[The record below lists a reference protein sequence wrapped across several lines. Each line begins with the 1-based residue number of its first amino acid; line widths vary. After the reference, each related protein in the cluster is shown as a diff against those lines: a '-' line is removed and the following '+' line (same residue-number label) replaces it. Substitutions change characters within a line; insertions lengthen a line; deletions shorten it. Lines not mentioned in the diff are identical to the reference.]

1 MKKTIFRII
10 GSIGTTALV
19 LLLLALN
26 CLKPKTETSRK
37 KVTRI
42 IRRKYPSYEIIDL
55 LMEYAD
61 WSSTICTA
69 DEEHRATSAVAV
81 IRSDTEQRT
90 LHLRRSVFR
99 WKLTHDAPD
108 SGPDVPEDA
117 YFMEDDWGAVGKRID
132 MDAYIRRSWVIPDED
147 GSLYHK
153 SGGENWYYACHYIR
167 NLYKTAG
174 GRVYVL
180 NRNTFAWELTDKL
193 YSELDFYGNYT
204 KITKEKAEALIRTC
218 PKADP

>member
-1 MKKTIFRII
+1 MKKTILRII
-10 GSIGTTALV
+10 GSIGTTAL
-19 LLLLALN
+19 LLVILALN
-26 CLKPKTETSRK
+26 CLKPKTGTSRK

-42 IRRKYPSYEIIDL
+42 IRRKYPSYEITDL
-55 LMEYAD
+55 IMEYAD

-69 DEEHRATSAVAV
+69 DEDHRATSAVAV

-90 LHLRRSVFR
+90 LHLHRSFFR

-108 SGPDVPEDA
+108 SGPNVPEDA
-117 YFMEDDWGAVGKRID
+117 YFMEDNWGAVGQRID
-132 MDAYIRRSWVIPDED
+132 MDAYIRQLWVIPDEN
-147 GSLYHK
+147 GALYHK

-180 NRNTFAWELTDKL
+180 NRKSPAWELTDKL

-204 KITKEKAEALIRTC
+204 AISKEEAEAFILAR
-218 PKADP
+218 PK